1 MAHHVTGDFHLSG
14 LLHIACDEL
23 IIKSSKDEP
32 GAPQFHNIMCESI
45 PTAIM
50 PPNANPQEFDFSK
63 KYFVNSPNPHGGRLL
78 ENVENCNV
86 YKNHCRIPHREG
98 APNSFLKL
106 LR

>member
-50 PPNANPQEFDFSK
+50 PPNANPREFDFSK
-63 KYFVNSPNPHGGRLL
+63 KYFVNSPNGGRLL
-78 ENVENCNV
+78 ENVE
-86 YKNHCRIPHREG
+86 NHCRIPHREG